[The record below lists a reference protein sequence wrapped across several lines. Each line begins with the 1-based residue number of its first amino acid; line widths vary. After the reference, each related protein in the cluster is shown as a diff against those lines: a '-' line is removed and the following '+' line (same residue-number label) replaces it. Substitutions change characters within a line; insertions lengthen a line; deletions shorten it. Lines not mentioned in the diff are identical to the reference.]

1 MGIVTQFFA
10 RHLLFWLAA
19 VGMFVDGAAATA
31 QQPQNNLSALPIL
44 GRKVSSVQ
52 CQTVTDETVNLPAA
66 IGQGA
71 TVVCFLGN
79 DCPMARLYFV
89 RLNAVA
95 AKYRERGVQVVG
107 INSNPQDTAQAI
119 REKINEF
126 GIEFP
131 IVKDSSQGL
140 LDRFSATRTPEV
152 FLLDDG
158 GVIRYHGRIDDQ
170 YLPGVSRS
178 NPTRRDLEIAL
189 DELLAGQPITVP
201 ETQFSGCLIGRIKA
215 TSEGGAVVTFTK
227 DVARVLR
234 THCVECHQPGDIA
247 PFSLVDYEEARGWA
261 DMMVEVIDAGTMPPW
276 HASPDHGDFKNER
289 RMPEEDKQILRDW
302 LAAGSP
308 FGAASDDLPPLP
320 SERTGWNLPRTP
332 DLVIPMSSR
341 PFNVPKEGTIDYQY
355 YVVDPGF
362 KEGKW
367 IVGAE
372 IIPGD
377 RSVVHHSIVFIRPP
391 DGVDVVGLGWLA
403 AYVPGYRPSPYPAG
417 HGRWIPAGSKLVFQQ
432 HYTPNG
438 RAASD
443 ITKIGLVFG
452 DPAAI
457 DHEVFTLMG
466 INQEFEIP
474 PGASDYQVQG
484 RIPYLP
490 RDAKLLGISPH
501 MHYRGKAF
509 RMVGHATTGA
519 EILLDVPRY
528 DFNWQHLYE
537 LRTPRPLA
545 DFEWIEFMC
554 SYDNSSANRAN
565 PDPSQLVTWGDQSW
579 EEMAVV
585 YMDVARP
592 IKGTSTA
599 PRSRQAVKPRLSDD
613 TISARERELARE
625 FVDDF
630 MARFD
635 PRGTGKI
642 PLRILP
648 DALQRFG
655 GLDRN
660 GDKFVTRDE
669 VEARAREHFQWWEE
683 RNRD

>member
-1 MGIVTQFFA
+1 MIRFPS
-10 RHLLFWLAA
+10 RHLLFWLVA
-19 VGMFVDGAAATA
+19 VGAFAGGISGMA
-31 QQPQNNLSALPIL
+31 QEPKQQSALPIL
-44 GRKVSSVQ
+44 GRKIASMDVVS
-52 CQTVTDETVNLPAA
+52 VTGQTVNLAPSS
-66 IGQGA
+66 GREA
-71 TVVCFLGN
+71 TIVCFLGN
-79 DCPMARLYFV
+79 DCPMAKLYFV
-89 RLNAVA
+89 KLNEMASA
-95 AKYRERGVQVVG
+95 YRDRGVHVIG
-107 INSNPQDTAQAI
+107 INSNPQDAPQAI
-119 REKINEF
+119 RERIDEF

-131 IVKDSSQGL
+131 IVKDSSQDL
-140 LDRFSATRTPEV
+140 LARFSATRTPEA
-152 FLLDDG
+152 FLLDAG

-170 YLPGVSRS
+170 YSPGVSRP

-189 DELLAGQPITVP
+189 DELLSGQPITVAATP
-201 ETQFSGCLIGRIKA
+201 FSGCLIGRIKKPVA
-215 TSEGGAVVTFTK
+215 DSPTVTFTK

-234 THCVECHQPGDIA
+234 THCVECHRPGDIA

-261 DMMVEVIDAGTMPPW
+261 DMIVEVVDAGTMPPW
-276 HASPDHGDFKNER
+276 HAHPDHGDFKNER

-302 LAAGSP
+302 LAAGAP
-308 FGAASDDLPPLP
+308 YGATSDSLPPLP
-320 SERTGWNLPRTP
+320 NERTGWNLPRTP

-438 RAASD
+438 REASD

-452 DPAAI
+452 DPAEI
-457 DHEVFTLMG
+457 DHEMFTLMG

-474 PGASDYQVQG
+474 PGSSDHQVAG
-484 RIPYLP
+484 RLPYLP

-509 RMVGHATTGA
+509 RLVGQASTGS

-537 LRTPRPLA
+537 LRNPRPLA
-545 DFEWIEFMC
+545 DFERIEFLC
-554 SYDNSSANRAN
+554 TYDNSAANPAN

-592 IKGTSTA
+592 IDGTNRA
-599 PRSRQAVKPRLSDD
+599 PRWRQGATSSPSVDRF
-613 TISARERELARE
+613 SARERELADE
-625 FVDDF
+625 FVADF

-642 PLRILP
+642 PLRNLP
-648 DALQRFG
+648 DAVQRFG
-655 GLDRN
+655 RLDRN

-669 VEARAREHFQWWEE
+669 VDARAREHFQWWEE
-683 RNRD
+683 RNRENRD